1 MMMTG
6 FGMGFGGLWMILVW
20 LVIIGGGIWLLAA
33 LFPWQ
38 QTNGT
43 DTRDQLDES
52 ALAILQQRYALGE
65 LTRQE
70 FEAIRRDLEQA

>member
-1 MMMTG
+1 MMTG

-33 LFPWQ
+33 LFPRQ